1 MLQTLAV
8 SLFRAGLGCHI
19 VGAGGKENGQVN
31 GSGVTAPERLESVA
45 LTLHSF
51 VSSCA
56 VCSAAADFKLDGFL
70 NLTSFFVRFSRL

>member
-19 VGAGGKENGQVN
+19 VEAGGEENGQVN
-31 GSGVTAPERLESVA
+31 SSGVTAPKRLESVA

-56 VCSAAADFKLDGFL
+56 VCSAADFKLDGFL
-70 NLTSFFVRFSRL
+70 NLTSFSVRFSRL